1 MDRFKISTLRAYY
14 GGLLT
19 DKQNKMIELHYDDD
33 MSYGEIAEMF
43 QVSRNAVLDSITKGV
58 KHLEEYES
66 VLKLV
71 ENETKIDLM
80 LDELISSMEDDKA
93 ISKVKEIKKV
103 LEG

>member
-33 MSYGEIAEMF
+33 MSYGEIADMF

-71 ENETKIDLM
+71 EKETKIDLM

>member
-19 DKQNKMIELHYDDD
+19 DKQDKMIALHYDED

-43 QVSRNAVLDSITKGV
+43 GVTRNAVLDSITKGV

-71 ENETKIDLM
+71 EKETKIDLM
-80 LDELISSMEDDKA
+80 LDDLISSVDDNVVA
-93 ISKVKEIKKV
+93 ERLKEIKKV

>member
-19 DKQNKMIELHYDDD
+19 DKQDKMIALHYDED

-43 QVSRNAVLDSITKGV
+43 GVSRNAVLDSITKGV

-71 ENETKIDLM
+71 EKETKIDIM
-80 LDELISSMEDDKA
+80 LDDLISSVDDNA
-93 ISKVKEIKKV
+93 VTERLKEIKKV

>member
-19 DKQNKMIELHYDDD
+19 DKQDKMIALHYDED

-43 QVSRNAVLDSITKGV
+43 GVTRNAVLDSITKGV

-71 ENETKIDLM
+71 EKETKIDLM
-80 LDELISSMEDDKA
+80 LDDLISSVDDNG
-93 ISKVKEIKKV
+93 VTERLKEIKKV

>member
-19 DKQNKMIELHYDDD
+19 DKQNKMIALHYDED

-43 QVSRNAVLDSITKGV
+43 EVSRNAVLDSITKGV

-71 ENETKIDLM
+71 EKETKIDDM
-80 LDELISSMEDDKA
+80 LDELISSVDDGNVVD
-93 ISKVKEIKKV
+93 KVKEIKKV

>member
-71 ENETKIDLM
+71 EKETKIDIM

>member
-71 ENETKIDLM
+71 EKETKIDLM
-80 LDELISSMEDDKA
+80 LDELISSVDDSKVA
-93 ISKVKEIKKV
+93 CKVKEIKKV

>member
-71 ENETKIDLM
+71 EKETKIDLM
-80 LDELISSMEDDKA
+80 LDELISSMKDDKA

>member
-19 DKQNKMIELHYDDD
+19 DKQDKMIALHYDED

-43 QVSRNAVLDSITKGV
+43 GVTRNAVLDSITKGV

-71 ENETKIDLM
+71 EKETKIDLM
-80 LDELISSMEDDKA
+80 LDDLISSVDDN
-93 ISKVKEIKKV
+93 VVTERLKEIKKV

>member
-71 ENETKIDLM
+71 EKETKIDLM
-80 LDELISSMEDDKA
+80 LDELISSMEDDNA

>member
-33 MSYGEIAEMF
+33 MSYGEIADMF

-71 ENETKIDLM
+71 EKETKIDLI
-80 LDELISSMEDDKA
+80 LDELISSVDDSKVA
-93 ISKVKEIKKV
+93 CKVKEIKKV

>member
-19 DKQNKMIELHYDDD
+19 DKQNRMIELHYDED

-43 QVSRNAVLDSITKGV
+43 EVSRNAVLDSITKGV
-58 KHLEEYES
+58 KHLEEYEA

-71 ENETKIDLM
+71 EKETIIDGM
-80 LDELISSMEDDKA
+80 LDDLISSLDDE
-93 ISKVKEIKKV
+93 SVVDQVKEIKKV

>member
-19 DKQNKMIELHYDDD
+19 DKQNRMIELHYDED

-43 QVSRNAVLDSITKGV
+43 EVTRNAVLDSITKGV

-71 ENETKIDLM
+71 EKETKIDLM
-80 LDELISSMEDDKA
+80 LDTLLCATDDKA
-93 ISKVKEIKKV
+93 VVEQVKEIKKV

>member
-19 DKQNKMIELHYDDD
+19 DKQNKMIELHYDED

-43 QVSRNAVLDSITKGV
+43 DVTRNAVLDSITKGV
-58 KHLEEYES
+58 KHLEEYEN

-71 ENETKIDLM
+71 DKETKIDHM
-80 LDELISSMEDDKA
+80 LDDLISSIDDGRVVDQ
-93 ISKVKEIKKV
+93 VKEIKKV

>member
-33 MSYGEIAEMF
+33 MSYGEIADMF

-58 KHLEEYES
+58 RHLEEYES

-71 ENETKIDLM
+71 EKETKIDLM
-80 LDELISSMEDDKA
+80 LDELISSVDDSKVA
-93 ISKVKEIKKV
+93 CKVKEIKKV

>member
-19 DKQNKMIELHYDDD
+19 DKQNRMIELHYDED

-43 QVSRNAVLDSITKGV
+43 EVTRNAVLDSITKGV
-58 KHLEEYES
+58 KHLEEYER

-71 ENETKIDLM
+71 EKETKIDLM
-80 LDELISSMEDDKA
+80 LDDLILSVNDQKVVEQ
-93 ISKVKEIKKV
+93 VKEIKKV

>member
-33 MSYGEIAEMF
+33 MSYGEIADMF

-71 ENETKIDLM
+71 EKETKIDLM
-80 LDELISSMEDDKA
+80 LDELISSVDDSKVA
-93 ISKVKEIKKV
+93 CKVKEIKKV

>member
-19 DKQNKMIELHYDDD
+19 DKQNKRIELHYDDD
-33 MSYGEIAEMF
+33 MSYGEFAEMF

-71 ENETKIDLM
+71 EKETKIDLM

>member
-71 ENETKIDLM
+71 EKETKIDLM
-80 LDELISSMEDDKA
+80 LDELISSMEDDKV

>member
-19 DKQNKMIELHYDDD
+19 DKQDKMIALHYDED

-43 QVSRNAVLDSITKGV
+43 GVSRNAVLDSITKGV
-58 KHLEEYES
+58 KHLEEYEG

-71 ENETKIDLM
+71 EKETKIDTM
-80 LDELISSMEDDKA
+80 LDDLISSVDDNN
-93 ISKVKEIKKV
+93 VREQLTEIKKV

>member
-19 DKQNKMIELHYDDD
+19 DKQNKMIALHYDED

-43 QVSRNAVLDSITKGV
+43 EVSRNAVLDSITKGV

-71 ENETKIDLM
+71 EKETKIDDM
-80 LDELISSMEDDKA
+80 LDELISSVDDGN
-93 ISKVKEIKKV
+93 IVDKVKEIKKV

>member
-33 MSYGEIAEMF
+33 MSYGEIADMF

-71 ENETKIDLM
+71 EKETKIDLM
-80 LDELISSMEDDKA
+80 LDELISSVDD
-93 ISKVKEIKKV
+93 SKVACKVREIKKV

>member
-19 DKQNKMIELHYDDD
+19 DKQNKMIALHYDED

-43 QVSRNAVLDSITKGV
+43 EVSRNAVLDSITKGV

-71 ENETKIDLM
+71 EKETKIDDM
-80 LDELISSMEDDKA
+80 LDELISSVDDDNVVD
-93 ISKVKEIKKV
+93 KVKEIKKV

>member
-43 QVSRNAVLDSITKGV
+43 EVTRNAVLDSITKGV

-71 ENETKIDLM
+71 EKETKIDLM
-80 LDELISSMEDDKA
+80 LDDLISSVDDNG
-93 ISKVKEIKKV
+93 VREQLTEIKKV

>member
-71 ENETKIDLM
+71 EKETKIDLM
-80 LDELISSMEDDKA
+80 LDELISSMEDDKT

>member
-71 ENETKIDLM
+71 EKETKIDLM

>member
-19 DKQNKMIELHYDDD
+19 DKQDKMIALHYDED

-43 QVSRNAVLDSITKGV
+43 GVSRNAVLDSITKGV
-58 KHLEEYES
+58 KHLEEYEG

-71 ENETKIDLM
+71 EKETKIDTM
-80 LDELISSMEDDKA
+80 LDDLISSVDDN
-93 ISKVKEIKKV
+93 KVREQLTEIKKV

>member
-1 MDRFKISTLRAYY
+1 MDRFKISTLRTYY

-33 MSYGEIAEMF
+33 MSYGEIADMF

-71 ENETKIDLM
+71 EKETKIDLM
-80 LDELISSMEDDKA
+80 LDELISSVDDSKVA
-93 ISKVKEIKKV
+93 CKVKEIKKV

>member
-33 MSYGEIAEMF
+33 MSYGEIADMF
-43 QVSRNAVLDSITKGV
+43 DVSRNAELDSITKGV

-66 VLKLV
+66 VLGLV
-71 ENETKIDLM
+71 EKETKIDLM
-80 LDELISSMEDDKA
+80 LDTLLGATDDKA
-93 ISKVKEIKKV
+93 VAEQVKEIKKV

>member
-19 DKQNKMIELHYDDD
+19 DKQDKMIALHYDED

-43 QVSRNAVLDSITKGV
+43 GVTRNAVLDSITKGV

-71 ENETKIDLM
+71 EKETKIDLM
-80 LDELISSMEDDKA
+80 LDDLISSIDDNG
-93 ISKVKEIKKV
+93 VTEQLKEIKKV

>member
-33 MSYGEIAEMF
+33 MSYGEIADMF

-71 ENETKIDLM
+71 EKETKIDLM
-80 LDELISSMEDDKA
+80 LDELISSVDD
-93 ISKVKEIKKV
+93 SKVIDRVKEIKKV

>member
-19 DKQNKMIELHYDDD
+19 DKQNRMIELHYDED

-43 QVSRNAVLDSITKGV
+43 EVTRNAVLDSITKGV

-71 ENETKIDLM
+71 EKETKIDLM
-80 LDELISSMEDDKA
+80 LDDLILSVNDQKVVEQ
-93 ISKVKEIKKV
+93 VKEIKKV